1 MKKTG
6 IMGGTFNPIH
16 YGHLLLAENAY
27 EQFGLDEVLFMPSN
41 NPPHKK
47 MTPVIDGARRAEM
60 VRLAIEGNPH
70 FAFSGEELTREGNTY
85 TSDTL
90 EILAEREPDTQFYFI
105 IGGDSLNQFESW
117 RRPEVILKLACVLA
131 AERDGMSL
139 QRTRQK
145 IEYLNVKY
153 HADVRLLLIPNI
165 EISSHD
171 IRQRAEA
178 GHSIRYLLPESVRE
192 YILENGLYRSEAR

>member
-171 IRQRAEA
+171 IRQRAEV

>member
-70 FAFSGEELTREGNTY
+70 FAFSDEELTREGNTY

-145 IEYLNVKY
+145 LEYLNVKY

>member
-90 EILAEREPDTQFYFI
+90 EILTEREPDTQFYFI
-105 IGGDSLNQFESW
+105 IGGDSLSQFENW
-117 RRPEVILKLACVLA
+117 RRAEVILKLACVLA

>member
-90 EILAEREPDTQFYFI
+90 EILTEREPDTQFYFI
-105 IGGDSLNQFESW
+105 IGGDSLSQFENW

-131 AERDGMSL
+131 AEREGMSL